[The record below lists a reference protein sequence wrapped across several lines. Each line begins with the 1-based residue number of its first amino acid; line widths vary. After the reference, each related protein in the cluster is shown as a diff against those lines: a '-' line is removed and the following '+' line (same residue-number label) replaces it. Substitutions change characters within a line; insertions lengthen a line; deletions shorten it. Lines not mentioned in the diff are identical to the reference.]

1 MKTAEEILKEYI
13 KIEDVKQSETI
24 VAAMI
29 EYAEQFKYDYSKDC
43 KCGNERIGETWCCNQ
58 CGLPV
63 SKSENDINKMINFA
77 NWFHEMKDAGELSR
91 GRFTNNEI
99 IEMFNKTVSK

>member
-1 MKTAEEILKEYI
+1 MEAKQIIENNLKHI
-13 KIEDVKQSETI
+13 DSDGFIELHIDTI
-24 VAAMI
+24 IDLMN

-63 SKSENDINKMINFA
+63 SK
-77 NWFHEMKDAGELSR
+77 
-91 GRFTNNEI
+91 
-99 IEMFNKTVSK
+99 

>member
-1 MKTAEEILKEYI
+1 MAGINFIENEQYLPKLKFRNKMKTAEEILKEYI

-29 EYAEQFKYDYSKDC
+29 EYAEQFKYDYSKDS
-43 KCGNERIGETWCCNQ
+43 KCGNERIGETLCCNQ

-63 SKSENDINKMINFA
+63 SK
-77 NWFHEMKDAGELSR
+77 
-91 GRFTNNEI
+91 
-99 IEMFNKTVSK
+99 

>member
-1 MKTAEEILKEYI
+1 MAGINFIENEQYLPKLKFRNKMKTAEEILKEYI

-63 SKSENDINKMINFA
+63 SK
-77 NWFHEMKDAGELSR
+77 
-91 GRFTNNEI
+91 
-99 IEMFNKTVSK
+99 

>member
-1 MKTAEEILKEYI
+1 MKTPEEILKEYI
-13 KIEDVKQSETI
+13 KIEDVNQTETI
-24 VAAMI
+24 EILPLTIIDAMI

-63 SKSENDINKMINFA
+63 SK
-77 NWFHEMKDAGELSR
+77 
-91 GRFTNNEI
+91 
-99 IEMFNKTVSK
+99 